1 MSRES
6 QTAAG
11 LARRTDDGAATDTL
25 NPAEVRPIDGP
36 VERRRASR
44 SLWAAC
50 EALLSAP
57 DPRALNRALDQLGDA
72 FECDGVAL
80 YAVGPA
86 GTLEPW
92 CARGDWR
99 PTPGDLRGCMSAPLF
114 RNEQRVGTLDLQAR
128 RGQRW
133 SASQLALIRTAAGA
147 LGAALGARLELE
159 QLRRQPG
166 RDPVTGL
173 PDASTFHTRVGEE
186 LARAR
191 RHGLPVSV
199 VLIDLDHF
207 GALNARYGREAGD
220 ATLGEVALMLR
231 LQLRE
236 TDIVARLGGDTFG
249 LLLPETDAGPA
260 LRCAQR
266 VTRALEQHAFAR
278 IGRLTASAGVAAGPR
293 DGMESLELLEHA
305 DRSLGLAK
313 KSGRRRAVAS
323 ARPHAH

>member
-1 MSRES
+1 MSRNF
-6 QTAAG
+6 QTIAG
-11 LARRTDDGAATDTL
+11 AGRRNADGADAASVATEA
-25 NPAEVRPIDGP
+25 PPIEGP

-57 DPRALNRALDQLGDA
+57 DPRALSRALDQLAEA

-80 YAVGPA
+80 YAIGPT

-99 PTPGDLRGCMSAPLF
+99 PTPGDLRDCMSVPLF

-133 SASQLALIRTAAGA
+133 LAAQMTLIRTAAGA

-173 PDASTFHTRVGEE
+173 PDASTFHARVGEE
-186 LARAR
+186 IARAR

-199 VLIDLDHF
+199 VLVDVDHF

-220 ATLGEVALMLR
+220 VALGEVALMLR

-266 VTRALEQHAFAR
+266 VTRALENHAFAR
-278 IGRLTASAGVAAGPR
+278 IGRLTASAGVASGPL
-293 DGMESLELLEHA
+293 DGVESLELLEQA

-313 KSGRRRAVAS
+313 KAGRRRAVAS
-323 ARPHAH
+323 ARPNTH